1 MNLDCNLLTA
11 EAKQASETASYAG
24 GSTKQTTCRHSS
36 NDIVHLMF
44 IENCQ
49 INSK

>member
-1 MNLDCNLLTA
+1 MNLDCNLLTT
-11 EAKQASETASYAG
+11 EVKPASAFDAG
-24 GSTKQTTCRHSS
+24 CSAKQTTHHLF

-49 INSK
+49 SNSK